1 DVAGDVVVD
10 GGDVATLKSF
20 ILHFP
25 RPVIPTPPGLT
36 GIVSPNA
43 ADPTLSLVSGEGFV
57 VSGEEPALDRLQT
70 TTNGALLTTNHSPLT
85 ISVMLDHPR
94 PDGSTGLTEAILA
107 LKYDP
112 SAFS

>member
-1 DVAGDVVVD
+1 D

-43 ADPTLSLVSGEGFV
+43 VDPTLSLTGTFQANNGIVSVPV
-57 VSGEEPALDRLQT
+57 V
-70 TTNGALLTTNHSPLT
+70 
-85 ISVMLDHPR
+85 LDHPR
-94 PDGSTGLTEAILA
+94 PEGSTGLTSAILA
-107 LKYDP
+107 LTYDP
-112 SAFS
+112 SVLSASASDITFGAIPGMG